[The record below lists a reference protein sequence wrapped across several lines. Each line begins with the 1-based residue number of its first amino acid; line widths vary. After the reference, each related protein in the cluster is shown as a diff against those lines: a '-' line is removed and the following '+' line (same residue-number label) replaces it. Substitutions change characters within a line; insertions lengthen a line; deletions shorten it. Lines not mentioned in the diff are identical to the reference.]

1 MNTNLTNQTKYYK
14 KYFDHDKKDF
24 VYEEI
29 PLNKENWWYVQV
41 DASIRFAFLKYHF
54 KLPRQVVIT
63 FNSHYTYINIFRAP
77 INTINQLKRWEEK
90 YLWVLDELN
99 QQAKFNSIDKE
110 DDEENYVMYEFKLL

>member
-1 MNTNLTNQTKYYK
+1 MNIKDQIKYYK
-14 KYFDHDKKDF
+14 KYFNQDKKDF
-24 VYEEI
+24 IYEEI

-63 FNSHYTYINIFRAP
+63 FTSHYTYINIFRAP
-77 INTINQLKRWEEK
+77 INTVNQLKKWEEK

-99 QQAKFNSIDKE
+99 QQAKCNSNE
-110 DDEENYVMYEFKLL
+110 FGDDEDCIKYEFKLL